1 MPPQKYQIREGAM
14 TEPRFSWS
22 ELSDEDLELALQD
35 LGEAVV
41 YPATPELARRVSE
54 RLARDPAPRS
64 SLLGPFLVDKRW
76 LAALVLLA
84 IGIGLLLVPQVRT
97 AIADRLGL
105 SGVVIRWEETP
116 PPATPVG
123 ARLMLGRPVT
133 LAEANAAVDFPVLV
147 PTASGF
153 ANPPEIYL
161 AGEAESAMISF
172 VYPARPGLPPATG
185 DIGALLTQFRG
196 QVNRNLIEKGLHG
209 DDTGDETRLDLV
221 VVDGSPGFWISGA
234 PHTFFFVCPVAG
246 ECREERYRLA
256 GNVLLWERDGLTLR
270 LESALTRDEAIVVAT
285 SLQPAG

>member
-1 MPPQKYQIREGAM
+1 M
-14 TEPRFSWS
+14 TEPRLSWS
-22 ELSDEDLELALQD
+22 NLSDRDLEMALRN
-35 LGEAVV
+35 LGDAVA
-41 YPATPELARRVSE
+41 YPATPELASRVAA
-54 RLARDPAPRS
+54 RLARDPAPRTS
-64 SLLGPFLVDKRW
+64 RLGALAVEKRW
-76 LAALVLLA
+76 LAAALVLLA
-84 IGIGLLLVPQVRT
+84 IGVGLLLVPQVRT

-105 SGVVIRWEETP
+105 SGVIIRWEETSP
-116 PPATPVG
+116 AATPVG

-133 LAEANAAVDFPVLV
+133 LAEVDAAVDFPVLV

-153 ANPPEIYL
+153 ANPPEIYVM
-161 AGEAESAMISF
+161 GEGESAMVSF
-172 VYPARPGLPPATG
+172 VYPARPGLPTATG

-209 DDTGDETRLDLV
+209 DDTGDETQLERVLIE
-221 VVDGSPGFWISGA
+221 GSPGFWISGA

-285 SLQPAG
+285 SLQLAR